1 MKSFRMKSLSLA
13 VLALTGL
20 GMAQS
25 AAAVCNNATPFVAWS
40 SWNPNNS
47 TNVGAAFGGSTVAAD
62 GLNGTSCSMA
72 SKFTQANVS
81 LGESANVYDQS
92 PAKEQTYRFR
102 FYIDPTNLQTAS
114 LTSSTQ
120 VAIFGA
126 QSAAN
131 HGTVK
136 PNNNLVRMYILGN
149 GTGTALLR
157 TFAAC
162 NTGDNFQASRC
173 RSLTGDVT
181 LAAGPQR
188 IEGQLIIG
196 GAGTG
201 KVNIWIGSNVGTP
214 DAVIN
219 VDNSAWGGVGV
230 EGVKQANLGLFQ
242 ATGGVSGYQGVFL
255 NTVVRFDEF
264 DSRRQT
270 AIGP

>member
-1 MKSFRMKSLSLA
+1 
-13 VLALTGL
+13 
-20 GMAQS
+20 
-25 AAAVCNNATPFVAWS
+25 
-40 SWNPNNS
+40 
-47 TNVGAAFGGSTVAAD
+47 
-62 GLNGTSCSMA
+62 
-72 SKFTQANVS
+72 
-81 LGESANVYDQS
+81 
-92 PAKEQTYRFR
+92 
-102 FYIDPTNLQTAS
+102 
-114 LTSSTQ
+114 
-120 VAIFGA
+120 
-126 QSAAN
+126 
-131 HGTVK
+131 
-136 PNNNLVRMYILGN
+136 
-149 GTGTALLR
+149 
-157 TFAAC
+157 
-162 NTGDNFQASRC
+162 
-173 RSLTGDVT
+173 VT